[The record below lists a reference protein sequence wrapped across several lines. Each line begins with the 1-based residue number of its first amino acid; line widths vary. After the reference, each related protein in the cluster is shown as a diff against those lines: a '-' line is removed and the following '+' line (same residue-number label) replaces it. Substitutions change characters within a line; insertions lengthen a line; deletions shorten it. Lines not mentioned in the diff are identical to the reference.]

1 MTDVQALKDAAFANY
16 QKQGRYHIILSNY
29 FPDMFKRYDALVAKG
44 YTRADDAYLIA
55 ANMNLAAQQVIHMI
69 KPADVQQAELQAIYD
84 KIDKDAEE

>member
-1 MTDVQALKDAAFANY
+1 MTDVQALKDAAFAQY
-16 QKQGRYHIILSNY
+16 QKQGRYSIILTNY
-29 FPDMFKRYDALVAKG
+29 ITDMFSRYDELTGQG
-44 YTRADDAYLIA
+44 YTRADDSYIIA

>member
-1 MTDVQALKDAAFANY
+1 MTDVQALKDAAFAQY
-16 QKQGRYHIILSNY
+16 QKQGRYSIILTNY
-29 FPDMFKRYDALVAKG
+29 ITDMFKRYDEMIAQG
-44 YTRADDAYLIA
+44 YTRADDSYLIA